1 MYHSTEVRWFFEGR
15 LPGDM
20 RLWFEAGGPAKTEPQ
35 RTDEYLFLPG
45 CVTTSIKLRDGRF
58 EVKAL
63 TQPPGSVTYRHGI
76 GGLRDAWVKWSSAR
90 IDNDTSSRLAGR
102 AEDRWISVSKLRRL
116 RLVSLEG
123 EEPVEVAPDHGWLS
137 GGCQVEL
144 TVIEAWSRTQGRSE
158 AAPWWSLSFEAF
170 GDEMT
175 MQDGLDLVIDEIFKE
190 PPPVNLSREAS
201 FSYPVWLQRYGT
213 GSTSRSSRP

>member
-1 MYHSTEVRWFFEGR
+1 MYHSAEIRWFFEGP
-15 LPGDM
+15 LPDDM

-45 CVTTSIKLRDGRF
+45 CVTTSVKLRDGRF

-63 TQPPGSVTYRHGI
+63 TQSPCSVSCRHGI
-76 GGLRDAWVKWSSAR
+76 TGLKDAWVKWSSAR

-102 AEDRWISVSKLRRL
+102 VEDPWISVSKMRRL

-123 EEPVEVAPDHGWLS
+123 EEPIEVSSDHACLS

-144 TVIEAWSRTQGRSE
+144 TAIEAWSRTQDRSE
-158 AAPWWSLSFEAF
+158 AEPWWSLSFEAF
-170 GDEMT
+170 GDERT
-175 MQDGLDLVIDEIFKE
+175 MQDGLDLVIDDFFKE

-201 FSYPVWLQRYGT
+201 FSYPVWLQRLK
-213 GSTSRSSRP
+213 

>member
-1 MYHSTEVRWFFEGR
+1 MYYSAEVRWFFEGP

-20 RLWFEAGGPAKTEPQ
+20 RLWFGAEGLAKTEPQ

-45 CVTTSIKLRDGRF
+45 CVTTSVKLRDGRF

-63 TQPPGSVTYRHGI
+63 TQSPCSVSYRHGI
-76 GGLRDAWVKWSSAR
+76 GGLRDAWVKWSSTR
-90 IDNDTSSRLAGR
+90 IDNDTSSRLAGG
-102 AEDRWISVSKLRRL
+102 AEDHWISVSKIRRL

-123 EEPVEVAPDHGWLS
+123 EKPVEVAPDHGWLS

-144 TVIEAWSRTQGRSE
+144 TAIEAWPRTQDQSKAE
-158 AAPWWSLSFEAF
+158 SWWSLSFEAF

-175 MQDGLDLVIDEIFKE
+175 MQDGLDLVIDDCFKE

-201 FSYPVWLQRYGT
+201 FSYPVWLQRYGIL
-213 GSTSRSSRP
+213 STSRSSRP